1 MTAVSSEPRERLSYP
16 AQRVIGKC
24 SPITAAKWCL
34 EVWREMPRAGVNIGK
49 RSRESLGVDVS
60 GGGDK

>member
-16 AQRVIGKC
+16 AQRVIGNC

-34 EVWREMPRAGVNIGK
+34 EVWREMPRAGVGK
-49 RSRESLGVDVS
+49 RSLESLGVDVS